1 MGVSLRSL
9 FCKMT
14 LTLILLSC
22 LVGVSYQEAYAPYAQ
37 YQPLAYYNAFEA
49 SQLEQQQYVQGRTGE
64 NGAGQRFFFNGATNL
79 NLRLARTSTTTF
91 FFTSVTTATTVDGST
106 CINNLQFSAAE
117 NAATP
122 CKRKRDEAAVLDL
135 FTDDIVESTAAQ
147 TIQASAIPDLVKR
160 DADVDPFEIRS
171 SFADS
176 LTDSVYPAK
185 RSFYLT
191 TYVSVTS
198 TITSVFLVRSSTTK
212 TLGDNFASSLK
223 IVCLPSGWGVC

>member
-1 MGVSLRSL
+1 MG
-9 FCKMT
+9 
-14 LTLILLSC
+14 
-22 LVGVSYQEAYAPYAQ
+22 
-37 YQPLAYYNAFEA
+37 
-49 SQLEQQQYVQGRTGE
+49 
-64 NGAGQRFFFNGATNL
+64 
-79 NLRLARTSTTTF
+79 
-91 FFTSVTTATTVDGST
+91 
-106 CINNLQFSAAE
+106 
-117 NAATP
+117 
-122 CKRKRDEAAVLDL
+122 
-135 FTDDIVESTAAQ
+135 DDIVESTAAQ

-160 DADVDPFEIRS
+160 DADVADVAEVDPFEIRS

-223 IVCLPSGWGVC
+223 IVCFLQDGAFADDNIHALIYNYPFAYISTVVCCVSLNHIQPNLIYSREYTLIS